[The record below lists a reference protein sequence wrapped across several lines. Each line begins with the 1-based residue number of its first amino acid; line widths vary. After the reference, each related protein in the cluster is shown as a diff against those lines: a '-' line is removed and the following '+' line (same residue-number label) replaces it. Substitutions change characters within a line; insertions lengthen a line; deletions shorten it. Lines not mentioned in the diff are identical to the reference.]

1 MMLTAIR
8 KRHLLGRIVI
18 PIAVIA
24 VACANASGG
33 AYSINVDH
41 NDPAAVI
48 QVAVQTLFSWQPG
61 ADASPVDAFDRARPL
76 MSASLAAQEVALTTA
91 EAGSQWQQWAY
102 DRTIITAS
110 AEILPDEHPEDTADS
125 ARRVVAVTQT
135 IADPGPSPQDGVH
148 FTLWVTAVKT
158 HDGWRVDSI
167 QA

>member
-18 PIAVIA
+18 PIAVTA

-61 ADASPVDAFDRARPL
+61 ADASPVSSVSISTLYDAP
-76 MSASLAAQEVALTTA
+76 S
-91 EAGSQWQQWAY
+91 
-102 DRTIITAS
+102 
-110 AEILPDEHPEDTADS
+110 
-125 ARRVVAVTQT
+125 
-135 IADPGPSPQDGVH
+135 GPSNAAGRAC
-148 FTLWVTAVKT
+148 TAM
-158 HDGWRVDSI
+158 
-167 QA
+167 